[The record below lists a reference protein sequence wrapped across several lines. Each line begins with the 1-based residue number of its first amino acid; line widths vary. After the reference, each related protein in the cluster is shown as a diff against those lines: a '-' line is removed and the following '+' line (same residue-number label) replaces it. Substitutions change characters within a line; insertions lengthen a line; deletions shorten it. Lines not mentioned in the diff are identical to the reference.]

1 MLYKTNSIWTAML
14 LSGVSM
20 HSWALT
26 PAQMPSTGP
35 DIALYIPG
43 SQANDPDFGFPINGS
58 APLNALCL
66 TAPEASGTTAHVYFF
81 NESTTPTNPLTAD
94 NNDNSAIFCY
104 TDNTKIP
111 GLQGGTGNT
120 HQQTLLISRRR
131 LGASFVG
138 LDAVQNGTTLTYLST
153 NDIKNNCI
161 PNTGPGFVSAGVTYN
176 YDYSC
181 STVTAGITA
190 TAATSDITPDVFNG
204 SDNIPPVNNYSA
216 IDPTQIANIYPLAG
230 EIIGIPVTLN
240 LRNALQFA
248 EAQSGLLPAVC
259 NPTSL
264 SYAANAETAQCV
276 PTLTKAQLVSLFS
289 GNTSSW
295 SSFYVNGVDLVTL
308 AGQYVKPSSTTPVS
322 QQVSKPNDSTV
333 HICRRENGAGQQVA
347 VLANILQ
354 DPCLGSAAPS
364 LAQPGG
370 SSDVVYATSLG
381 AVDNCL
387 TDYYNTYTTSNGVTT
402 PAYKFF
408 GTTTNFSSTGYAP
421 NPPKTTAGNQWA
433 IGIQTTERNPSNSSP
448 YRFIAI
454 DNAVATGFE
463 AAAGHYPL
471 VAEYAISYQTPASTN
486 VNLALTALVN
496 YSQLPVNV
504 AARNTALSN
513 QASFGQAGYVALS
526 GYTIN
531 GQTNA
536 PSIPWNASSPVTP
549 YTHDASGAP
558 NACSIPVINPDFN
571 QVNLQ

>member
-1 MLYKTNSIWTAML
+1 MLFKKNLIWTAML
-14 LSGVSM
+14 LSGVSLQ
-20 HSWALT
+20 SWALT

-43 SQANDPDFGFPINGS
+43 SQANDPDFGFPFNGS
-58 APLNALCL
+58 SPLNALCL
-66 TAPEASGTTAHVYFF
+66 TNPETSGTSAHVYFF
-81 NESTTPTNPLTAD
+81 NESTTPSNPLTAD
-94 NNDNSAIFCY
+94 NNYNSAIFCL

-153 NDIKNNCI
+153 NDITKNCA
-161 PNTGPGFVSAGVTYN
+161 PNTGAGYSSGGVTYN

-190 TAATSDITPDVFNG
+190 TAATSDITPDVFYG

-216 IDPTQIANIYPLAG
+216 IDPTQIANIYPIAG
-230 EIIGIPVTLN
+230 EIVGIPVTLN
-240 LRNALQFA
+240 LRNALQLA
-248 EAQSGLLPAVC
+248 EAQSGLLPATC
-259 NPTSL
+259 TPGT
-264 SYAANAETAQCV
+264 ETAACV

-295 SSFYVNGVDLVTL
+295 SSFYINGIDLVTL
-308 AGQYVKPSSTTPVS
+308 ANNYAKANTTQTAVKAPS
-322 QQVSKPNDSTV
+322 DSTV

-354 DPCLGSAAPS
+354 DPCLGTAAPS

-370 SSDVVYATSLG
+370 ASDVVYATSLG

-387 TDYYNTYTTSNGVTT
+387 TDYYNTYTTTGGVTT

-408 GTTTNFSSTGYAP
+408 GTTTNLSSTGYAP

-433 IGIQTTERNPSNSSP
+433 IGIQTTERNPSNTSP

-454 DNAVATGFE
+454 DNAVATGYE

-486 VNLALTALVN
+486 VSLALQALVN
-496 YSQLPVNV
+496 YSQLPATV
-504 AARNTALSN
+504 AARNNALSN
-513 QASFGQAGYVALS
+513 QTSFGQAGYVALS